1 MDLAKSTS
9 RLLAVIEN
17 LPVQYENTL
26 WRVEKEQTVVAQ
38 VSPHGVT
45 SGKFYYQVVKKDE
58 ILIVKNS
65 KLYYKMGVSFLPVF
79 LKPEGTFLPVIES
92 WIPVPFMEAAQAFK
106 EGKQVKALNPKNS
119 EEEKFYVDNNRC
131 INEHFLIQA
140 VDWCWFYWGI
150 GVIKHE

>member
-92 WIPVPFMEAAQAFK
+92 WIPVPFMEAAKDFTD
-106 EGKQVKALNPKNS
+106 GKTIKAINPHD
-119 EEEKFYVDNNRC
+119 YR
-131 INEHFLIQA
+131 EHFYEIEEG
-140 VDWCWFYWGI
+140 VDIHNLDIFMNTIIHHKWYIWKE
-150 GVIKHE
+150 VKNE

>member
-45 SGKFYYQVVKKDE
+45 SGKFYYQVVEKDE

-65 KLYYKMGVSFLPVF
+65 KLCYRMGAGFLPVF
-79 LKPEGTFLPVIES
+79 LKSEGTFLPVIEM
-92 WIPVPFMEAAQAFK
+92 WIPVSFMEAAQAFLD
-106 EGKQVKALNPKNS
+106 GKRVKALDPAS
-119 EEEKFYVDNNRC
+119 GDVEEFYEDNNRC
-131 INEHFLIQA
+131 INKHFLVQA
-140 VDWCWFYWGI
+140 INWSWYYWGS